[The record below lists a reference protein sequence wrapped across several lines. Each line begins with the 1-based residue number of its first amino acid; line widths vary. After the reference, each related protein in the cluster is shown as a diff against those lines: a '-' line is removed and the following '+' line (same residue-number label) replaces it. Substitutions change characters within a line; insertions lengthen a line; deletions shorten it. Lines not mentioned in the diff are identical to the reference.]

1 MTEYTTKD
9 AVKMAMSGDA
19 KGFQNAVNDMMMD
32 RIQDSINAKKISVAS
47 SFMSADSEE
56 EVEIQGDTDGDSE
69 V

>member
-1 MTEYTTKD
+1 MTDYTTQD
-9 AVKMAMSGDA
+9 AVKMAMDGDA
-19 KGFQNAVNDMMMD
+19 KGFQTAINDLMMD
-32 RIQDSINAKKISVAS
+32 RVQDAISTKKVAVAS